1 MASTAQSWLDTAG
14 ERARRGFSE
23 HVITLPARD
32 AVRVASLAAEALG
45 D

>member
-32 AVRVASLAAEALG
+32 PVRIASLAAEALG